1 MQCVTLCGVVSVDKP
16 SLTLSPTTPN
26 QLIMLIGSDA
36 LSLDAGGRWRKGSE
50 LLTPQP
56 AGTGRCTRSSHSKG
70 SVCRSSFPPNPPPPL
85 TLSAKCKAQNIW
97 AYLFYVC
104 LLGLRAFEQKQGD
117 DREKFTP
124 GDLHTAATINS
135 VTLRA
140 TLFPCESVGA
150 IHHPTALR
158 PAATGHTA
166 WTKQDRRLILLSL
179 LDFNW
184 KGICLWLNFLSCL
197 SQSLVDQK
205 KCKLKENILDVPGFK
220 VEHG

>member
-36 LSLDAGGRWRKGSE
+36 LSLDAGGRWWRLGAPHPTACWHWQMHQEFPLKGKCLQK
-50 LLTPQP
+50 LL
-56 AGTGRCTRSSHSKG
+56 
-70 SVCRSSFPPNPPPPL
+70 PPPPPPL

-150 IHHPTALR
+150 IHHPTALH

-184 KGICLWLNFLSCL
+184 KAICLWLNFLSCL